1 MKAIVTPLLFALS
14 LVIPAAQAA
23 PNTGARKFLLP
34 IPHKP
39 VIIVKAIK
47 TLKTVTYLGVE
58 TRPVDPALR
67 SQLDLPKGIG
77 LLVAAVAHGSP
88 ADKAGV
94 KAFDVLHKLDN
105 QLLVNA
111 PQLVVLIQ
119 ARKPGSKVTLT
130 LIRKAKPLKLAA
142 TLGSRK
148 VTDRPG
154 VIERLR
160 RRIPW
165 DIPYDRLP
173 KPDWRM
179 PKMPKMPEM
188 PDDMHDRA
196 REFLEKH
203 LDRHAR
209 PWRKPAPDGP
219 KVKVRV
225 VPKSP
230 PKKHAKPDKGPSRV
244 TLFTLKTP
252 KYTVTV
258 RGVDGHQTA
267 TVTGQDGK
275 VLHKDVPTKKWN
287 TLPEDIQKL
296 LKGIRIEHH
305 SGDKRLKVSI

>member
-1 MKAIVTPLLFALS
+1 MKAIVPLLFFALS
-14 LVIPAAQAA
+14 LAIPAAQAGPKTDA
-23 PNTGARKFLLP
+23 KKATPAK
-34 IPHKP
+34 PHKT
-39 VIIVKAIK
+39 VKAIK
-47 TLKTVTYLGVE
+47 TVKTVTYLGVE
-58 TRPVDPALR
+58 TRPIEPALR

-88 ADKAGV
+88 AQKAGV
-94 KAFDVLHKLDN
+94 KAFDVLHKLDD

-130 LIRKAKPLKLAA
+130 LIRKAKPLTLPA

-148 VTDRPG
+148 VADTPG
-154 VIERLR
+154 AIERLR

-165 DIPYDRLP
+165 DIPYDRFP

-179 PKMPKMPEM
+179 PKMPKV
-188 PDDMHDRA
+188 PDGMDERMRD
-196 REFLEKH
+196 LLDKH
-203 LDRHAR
+203 I
-209 PWRKPAPDGP
+209 PGWRKDSPHQP

-230 PKKHAKPDKGPSRV
+230 PKKDTKPDKGPSRV
-244 TLFTLKTP
+244 TVFTLKTP

-267 TVTGQDGK
+267 TVTGPDGK
-275 VLHKDVPTKKWN
+275 VLHKDVPTKKWD

-296 LKGIRIEHH
+296 LKGIRIEHN
-305 SGDKRLKVSI
+305 SGDKRVKVSI